1 MPSQNLIVRDL
12 YDRFLKC
19 RKKSK
24 NSFGIESYVAP
35 EDSGRTKLLN
45 GHSGDSTGSNFN
57 AKKWGLPPIWVDTLD
72 EINLNI
78 GKIGK
83 LSRELN
89 QLYEAANR
97 VTFSMEKENEY
108 KQKIEVLTNEITR
121 LFRGS
126 QNLLKKI
133 ASIGNDEGKLPYQE
147 RLVRLNVMR
156 GKAAELQ
163 DLSKNFRRMQKAHL
177 NNMDSKSGSAF
188 AKEEDDEF
196 MNFERKGFTDEQQ
209 AQILEMQEDQDQRSA
224 QIMNIV
230 RSVEELAQIF
240 NELQILIVQQGTVL
254 DRIDYNVE
262 QTLVKLESAKG
273 HLKKAEKYQ
282 KRSMSTLCIF
292 GLLMLI
298 VLAGIILIAKN
309 SS

>member
-12 YDRFLKC
+12 SERFVKI
-19 RKKSK
+19 RKKNK
-24 NSFGIESYVAP
+24 NSFGIDSYEAP
-35 EDSGRTKLLN
+35 VDSGRTKLLN
-45 GHSGDSTGSNFN
+45 GHTDSTNYN

-78 GKIGK
+78 TRISK
-83 LSRELN
+83 LSRELS
-89 QLYEAANR
+89 QLYQQANR
-97 VTFSMEKENEY
+97 VTYLEEQENQN

-133 ASIGNDEGKLPYQE
+133 ASIGNEEGTKLPYQE

-163 DLSKNFRRMQKAHL
+163 NLSKNFRRMQKSHL
-177 NNMDSKSGSAF
+177 NNMDKGKSF
-188 AKEEDDEF
+188 AVEEDDEY

-209 AQILEMQEDQDQRSA
+209 AQIMEMQENQNQRSE

-262 QTLVKLESAKG
+262 QTLVKLEGAKK
-273 HLKKAEKYQ
+273 HLKTAEKYQ

-292 GLLMLI
+292 GLVLLI
-298 VLAGIILIAKN
+298 VLAGVILIIKN
-309 SS
+309 ANN